1 MRLSFSSRRFSES
14 LLAVLGVIGLCA
26 AASAQVTPAVTPQKV
41 QTDFRAAPG
50 SNSNI
55 NGVLE
60 PGESVQIAPFWTN
73 ASTTPQAFTGA
84 ASGLTGPGGPTYTID
99 DGTADYGTAGA
110 GVTVDCNSAT
120 GDCYL
125 MTVSGARPVAHWDA
139 TFTENL
145 TFSSVFNTW
154 TIHIGNSFTDVLT
167 SNQFY
172 FFVES
177 LFHSGVTGGCGVGIY
192 CPNAAVTRAQ
202 MAAFLLKAEH
212 GSSYIPPACTPG
224 VFSDVAC
231 PSLFAD
237 WIEQLF
243 AEGITGGCSVG
254 PPALYCPDS
263 PVTRA
268 QMSVFLLKTEHGSA
282 YLPPACTPLFN
293 DVPCPSLYAA
303 WIQQLFNEGI
313 TGGCG
318 GGNYCPDN
326 SSTRGQMAVFL
337 DKIMGLPGPPPPTD
351 TPTPTPVT
359 PTQTFT
365 QTLTPSRTNTPSITP
380 SPTRTLTPSI
390 TPTFT
395 LTPTGSMPPTSTRT
409 PTRTFTASI
418 TPTKTNTLTPTAT
431 RTGSGTNTP
440 SRTNTPTF
448 TPTPNPNHIVLVA
461 PNGDHTFVDSFSG
474 TSNSTIAV
482 GQTIEWQW
490 QSSIHSSTSGTC
502 TSGFCTPD
510 GLWDSQVKNVGF
522 VYTRQFNTVGTFAYY
537 CQIHGGLG
545 MTGVINVL
553 PAGAQGPKR

>member
-1 MRLSFSSRRFSES
+1 MRFPPASCRFSGS
-14 LLAVLGVIGLCA
+14 FLTVLGLIGLSA
-26 AASAQVTPAVTPQKV
+26 VTNAQVTPAVTPQKL

-73 ASTTPQAFTGA
+73 ASATPGAFTGS

-99 DGTADYGTAGA
+99 DGMADYGTAGA
-110 GVTVDCNSAT
+110 GATVDCNSAT

-125 MTVSGARPVAHWDA
+125 MTVAGTRPVAHWDA

-192 CPNAAVTRAQ
+192 CPNAPVTRAQ

-212 GSSYIPPACTPG
+212 GPSYVPPACTPG
-224 VFSDVAC
+224 VFTDVAC

-237 WIEQLF
+237 WIEQLYN
-243 AEGITGGCSVG
+243 EGITAGCAPS
-254 PPALYCPDS
+254 LYCPDD

-268 QMSVFLLKTEHGSA
+268 QMSVFLLKTEHGSG
-282 YLPPACTPLFN
+282 YTPPPCTPLFN

-303 WIQQLFNEGI
+303 WIEQLYNEGI

-337 DKIMGLPGPPPPTD
+337 DKIMGLPGPPPPTM

-359 PTQTFT
+359 PTLTPSI
-365 QTLTPSRTNTPSITP
+365 TLTPSVTNTPSITP
-380 SPTRTLTPSI
+380 TFTRTLTPSI

-395 LTPTGSMPPTSTRT
+395 KTRTGSMPPTSTRT
-409 PTRTFTASI
+409 PTQTFTASTTSTMTK
-418 TPTKTNTLTPTAT
+418 TPTPTFT
-431 RTGSGTNTP
+431 RTGTNTP
-440 SRTNTPTF
+440 SFTRTPTF
-448 TPTPNPNHIVLVA
+448 MPTPNPNHIVFVGPGRSMRLSTRSAAHRPRTITAGDNRRVA
-461 PNGDHTFVDSFSG
+461 VAGRPT
-474 TSNSTIAV
+474 
-482 GQTIEWQW
+482 
-490 QSSIHSSTSGTC
+490 HSSTSGTC
-502 TSGFCTPD
+502 TPNCVP
-510 GLWDSQVKNVGF
+510 
-522 VYTRQFNTVGTFAYY
+522 
-537 CQIHGGLG
+537 
-545 MTGVINVL
+545 
-553 PAGAQGPKR
+553 